1 MARKKLPKD
10 VIAHWP
16 EIFDDIEV
24 KVVPVEYLDS
34 IHVSFDNDDKWVIE
48 FDKSEEITYD
58 AVAEALDQL
67 FEEYE
72 DEIVNIDFRL
82 DTKKVKEDIQRRT
95 RQFMKKR
102 R

>member
-1 MARKKLPKD
+1 MPNKKLPKD

-24 KVVPVEYLDS
+24 KVIPVEYLDS
-34 IHVSFDNDDKWVIE
+34 IHVTFENSEKWVIE
-48 FDKSEEITYD
+48 FDKAKEITHD
-58 AVAEALDQL
+58 AVSESLDQL
-67 FEEYE
+67 FSDYE
-72 DEIVNIDFRL
+72 DEIVNVDFRL

>member
-48 FDKSEEITYD
+48 FDKNEEITYD
-58 AVAEALDQL
+58 AVAESLDQL

-72 DEIVNIDFRL
+72 DDIVNIDFRL